1 MSKSGPTSDIHL
13 PGGFAFAAGCAGIKV
28 SGKPD
33 LAYAE
38 ALRGATAAAMFT
50 RNRVVAA
57 PVEVGRAHLKCTKS
71 RIRALLVN
79 SGNANCATGAHGLWA
94 CEQICFCTAAILK
107 AKSCAII
114 PCSTGVIGVPLP
126 EQKILAALP
135 DLIAQKSATP
145 EAAMEFARA
154 IMTTDTR
161 PKVASCA
168 FRAGSD
174 TVKVMGVAKG
184 SGMIHPNMATMLVYI
199 FTDAAGS
206 PSELKALLRPAV
218 NETFNCIS
226 VDGDTSTNDTVLLMA
241 SGESK
246 HRITVGPGRK
256 QFQESLHRICGS
268 LAEQIV
274 SDGEGV
280 KHVVCLQVEEA
291 RNRDEAAAVA
301 RAIANSPLVKTAWAG
316 SDPNWGRILSAIGS
330 SGVPVDPSRVNIFF
344 GKQCVCRGGV
354 AHPFD
359 SERAHQHLSQ
369 PTYEIRVEL
378 GRGDASARFLTCDL
392 TAEYV
397 SINADYTT

>member
-1 MSKSGPTSDIHL
+1 MNKSGPSSEIHL
-13 PGGFAFAAGCAGIKV
+13 PRGFAFAAGRAGIKE
-28 SGKPD
+28 SGKLD

-38 ALRGATAAAMFT
+38 ALQGATAAAMFT

-71 RIRALLVN
+71 HIRALLVN

-94 CEQICFCTAAILK
+94 CQQVCSCTAAILK
-107 AKSCAII
+107 AKSCAVI
-114 PCSTGVIGVPLP
+114 PSSTGVIGVALP

-135 DLIAQKSATP
+135 GVIAQKSATP

-161 PKVASCA
+161 PKVASRV
-168 FRAGSD
+168 FRAGS
-174 TVKVMGVAKG
+174 TAVNVMGVAKG

-199 FTDAAGS
+199 FTDAAAS
-206 PSELKALLRPAV
+206 PAELKGLLKPAV
-218 NETFNCIS
+218 NDTFNCIS
-226 VDGDTSTNDTVLLMA
+226 VDGDTSTNDTVLMMA

-246 HRITVGPGRK
+246 QRVGAGHARK
-256 QFQESLHRICGS
+256 QFQESLQKICAS

-280 KHVVCLQVEEA
+280 KHVVALQVEQA
-291 RNRDEAAAVA
+291 RSRDEAAAVA

-330 SGVPVDPSRVNIFF
+330 SRVAVEPSRVNIFF
-344 GKQCVCRGGV
+344 GNQCVCRGGV
-354 AHPFD
+354 AHPFNIK
-359 SERAHQHLSQ
+359 RAHQYLSQ
-369 PTYEIRVEL
+369 PSYAIRVEL
-378 GRGDASARFLTCDL
+378 GRGEASARFLTCDL
-392 TAEYV
+392 TTEYV
-397 SINADYTT
+397 AINADYTT